1 MFHTGVGGVRIGA
14 SQGRMLSLIH
24 LAAQPQ
30 QWKERL
36 FSSHFLSISSVLQRS
51 ADAPWKQ
58 IRVVLQ
64 AQFLP
69 IETQRL

>member
-1 MFHTGVGGVRIGA
+1 
-14 SQGRMLSLIH
+14 MLFLIH

-36 FSSHFLSISSVLQRS
+36 FSSYFLSISSVLQRS

>member
-30 QWKERL
+30 QWL